1 MSSGRQSRPSLDAFY
16 NENRWPR
23 STSRHVVPMKLGQMQ
38 KSADPGQGNKGAER
52 RRHPRVPLGV
62 PVRVHMAGQPSP
74 KTIELVEVSG
84 GGGSF
89 RMKGTL
95 PTLGQRVA
103 FGFVTPDH
111 SMCAACGRVVRIQ
124 SGGFALQLERAS
136 RSFRSF
142 VADISGPFIVAA

>member
-1 MSSGRQSRPSLDAFY
+1 M
-16 NENRWPR
+16 
-23 STSRHVVPMKLGQMQ
+23 PMTLGQM
-38 KSADPGQGNKGAER
+38 ATNANPGHGNRPSER

-62 PVRVHMAGQPSP
+62 PVRIHMAGQPRP

-89 RMKGTL
+89 RMTGTL

-103 FGFVTPDH
+103 FGFVTPDK

-124 SGGFALQLERAS
+124 TGGFALQLERSS

-142 VADISGPFIVAA
+142 VQDISGPFIVAA